1 VEESTFK
8 VPSALNQLHRIR
20 KYAERRAN
28 ELGFSEQEI
37 HDIGLCVHEALTNAV
52 VHGNRLDERKVVH
65 VRFSTTDD
73 FFGVSIQDE
82 GEGYDVAKALQQLHH
97 PESTEKTSGRG
108 LLLILK
114 LMDNVIFRQNGREIY
129 LGKARNR

>member
-1 VEESTFK
+1 MEESTFK
-8 VPSALNQLHRIR
+8 VPSTLNQLRCIR
-20 KYAERRAN
+20 KYAENRAN

-52 VHGNRLDERKVVH
+52 VHGNQLDEKKMVQ

-73 FFGVSIQDE
+73 FFGISIQDE

-97 PESTEKTSGRG
+97 PEATEKPSGRG

-114 LMDNVIFRQNGREIY
+114 LMDNVIFRQNGREICFR
-129 LGKARNR
+129 KARKR